1 MVSEVVTVTCQCKPL
16 PVHASPKGEFGKN
29 SYVCNCRD
37 DVHPGVAIDVTMV
50 SHVMFLVAGVK
61 AQVQICPGFLHS
73 ELGLA
78 RAHPWQCGVLR
89 FAAGVPWEHRGHVG
103 DEIHL
108 RGAPG
113 DGVISSWAWETLG
126 KHRYSAD
133 AVPRTDRFT
142 FGQTWWKCSAHFV
155 MCR

>member
-1 MVSEVVTVTCQCKPL
+1 
-16 PVHASPKGEFGKN
+16 
-29 SYVCNCRD
+29 
-37 DVHPGVAIDVTMV
+37 
-50 SHVMFLVAGVK
+50 MFLVAGVK

-108 RGAPG
+108 RGVPG
-113 DGVISSWAWETLG
+113 DGVISSGTWETLG
-126 KHRYSAD
+126 KHGKASVQHMQTPCQGQIGLHLAKRGGSA
-133 AVPRTDRFT
+133 ARTF
-142 FGQTWWKCSAHFV
+142 
-155 MCR
+155 